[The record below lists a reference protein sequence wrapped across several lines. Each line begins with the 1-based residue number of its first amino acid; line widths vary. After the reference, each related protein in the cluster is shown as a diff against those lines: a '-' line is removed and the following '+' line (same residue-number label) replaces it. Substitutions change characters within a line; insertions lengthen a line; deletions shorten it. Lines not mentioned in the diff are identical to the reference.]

1 MTSKEKMMTI
11 SEKLGSKLLGMTGT
25 DKAMTFVLEDKQ
37 VVIENYG
44 SKSVDEIIE
53 EIKAKLNQ

>member
-37 VVIENYG
+37 IVVENYG

-53 EIKAKLNQ
+53 EIELKLNQ

>member
-25 DKAMTFVLEDKQ
+25 DKYMTFVLEDKQ
-37 VVIENYG
+37 VVVENYG

-53 EIKAKLNQ
+53 EIEK

>member
-11 SEKLGSKLLGMTGT
+11 SEKLGSKLLGTTGT

-37 VVIENYG
+37 VVVENYG

>member
-25 DKAMTFVLEDKQ
+25 DKSMTFVLEDKQ
-37 VVIENYG
+37 VIIENYG
-44 SKSVDEIIE
+44 SKSVDEIIK
-53 EIKAKLNQ
+53 EIEK

>member
-11 SEKLGSKLLGMTGT
+11 SEKLSSKLLGMTGT

-53 EIKAKLNQ
+53 EIKAELNQ

>member
-37 VVIENYG
+37 VVVENYG
-44 SKSVDEIIE
+44 SKSADEIIE
-53 EIKAKLNQ
+53 EIEK